1 MKHSPEALPLLLFA
15 LFLASCESEEMKT
28 LKVRHESVS
37 RNVESYRDRV
47 SKAAKKLEK
56 LKPELVEATEDAEA
70 ALKSIAS
77 AEASER
83 EVHESIKKF
92 EESDFTLRQR
102 VSLLEAYQKAFI
114 EKTVPNGTPLGDLIL
129 TDGSTYT
136 QAVFMGVTNGNV
148 RFSHS
153 AGIFHCPLSTFPE
166 SVQNRLSVRP
176 VSHSSDSFLAVLDK
190 KPASLLS
197 SGDYAEAQQRAAVR
211 AERESKERE
220 AERQRLNAEQEA
232 ERRRLGAERE
242 KMEQES
248 ARKEEVRRQALAE
261 IDSKLELLDQQLRQ
275 IESRHA
281 RAISEA
287 RGRAI
292 PMSAKDMQ
300 SIEDSFEGSKRA
312 LRQQISQLQMERNQ
326 VRNR

>member
-1 MKHSPEALPLLLFA
+1 MKHTPEALPLLLFA

-56 LKPELVEATEDAEA
+56 LKPELVEATKDAEA
-70 ALKSIAS
+70 SLKSIAS

-83 EVHESIKKF
+83 EVHESFKKS
-92 EESDFTLRQR
+92 EETEYTLSQR
-102 VSLLEAYQKAFI
+102 VSLLEAYQKAFV
-114 EKTVPNGTPLGDLIL
+114 EKTVPNGTPIGDLIL
-129 TDGSTYT
+129 TDGNSYSR
-136 QAVFMGVTNGNV
+136 AVFMGMTNGNV

-153 AGIFHCPLSTFPE
+153 AGIFQCPLSIFPE
-166 SVQNRLSVRP
+166 AFQNRLSERP
-176 VSHSSDSFLAVLDK
+176 ISYSSDSFLAVLDK

-197 SGDYAEAQQRAAVR
+197 SGDYAEAQQRAAAR
-211 AERESKERE
+211 AERETNERE
-220 AERQRLNAEQEA
+220 AERQRLDAEQKA
-232 ERRRLGAERE
+232 ERQRIDAERE
-242 KMEQES
+242 RMAQES

-261 IDSKLELLDQQLRQ
+261 IDSKLELLGQQLRQ
-275 IESRHA
+275 IESRHTS
-281 RAISEA
+281 AIAEA

-292 PMSAKDMQ
+292 PMSAKDIQ
-300 SIEDSFEGSKRA
+300 SIEDSFEGSKSA